1 MNLKFMRKMCS
12 FKGRETSNF
21 ILVALYR
28 KYVYFISHSS
38 SRQKIKAGKKNFN
51 VKLKIHKLTKKMENY
66 AKDEQNCANY
76 NAPSLCTLFK
86 ATTIQ
91 DCHVFL
97 T

>member
-1 MNLKFMRKMCS
+1 MLHKKF
-12 FKGRETSNF
+12 
-21 ILVALYR
+21 
-28 KYVYFISHSS
+28 
-38 SRQKIKAGKKNFN
+38 FN
-51 VKLKIHKLTKKMENY
+51 VKLKIHKLTKKENY
-66 AKDEQNCANY
+66 AKDKQNCANY